1 MVVSSSECIIWFT
14 VFTAEFVAIVTVNL
28 LAILLF
34 IKNRNLRTRS
44 MYLVI
49 SLTVAD
55 MLVGVLSGSYVQF
68 NLLRLCS
75 LIKLNLSGKVII
87 RLSIFF
93 NVFPLVSLTNIAVI
107 SLERFHATFRPFRHR
122 LIKRWVYVVAI
133 VVVWVF
139 PLIVSVIFGVEI
151 LYFYGYH
158 FYIIESYCLLC
169 LIVTFV
175 SYTSILFKFRFGAH
189 PQRHCAAA
197 LRQRKLTVTLFITTL
212 VSLLLWLPYS
222 IFLILY
228 WSNGIWNPLSLP
240 EHFRLA
246 YSLQFLFYA
255 NSLVNPI
262 LYTIRM
268 PDFKKALLSLFR
280 RHQRENVAIPLNHY

>member
-28 LAILLF
+28 LAIILF

-55 MLVGVLSGSYVQF
+55 MLVGGLSGSVSQLD
-68 NLLRLCS
+68 LLRKCHFVNFYLVH
-75 LIKLNLSGKVII
+75 LKVII
-87 RLSIFF
+87 VLRINFLFF
-93 NVFPLVSLTNIAVI
+93 PFVSLTNIAAI

-122 LIKRWVYVVAI
+122 LIKSWVYAVAI

-139 PLIVSVIFGVEI
+139 PVITLVIRDIEWFLIRHH
-151 LYFYGYH
+151 LYLW
-158 FYIIESYCLLC
+158 ESHCCLC

-175 SYTSILFKFRFGAH
+175 SYTPILFKFRFGAH

-212 VSLLLWLPYS
+212 VSLLLWLPYN
-222 IFLILY
+222 IFLIVH

-280 RHQRENVAIPLNHY
+280 RHQRKNVAIPLNHY

>member
-1 MVVSSSECIIWFT
+1 MVVPSSECIIWLT
-14 VFTAEFVAIVTVNL
+14 VFIAESVAIVTVNL

-34 IKNRNLRTRS
+34 IKNRSLCTRS

-55 MLVGVLSGSYVQF
+55 MLVGVLCGSYVPF
-68 NLLRLCS
+68 VLLLIHG
-75 LIKLNLSGKVII
+75 LIKLNLSPKV
-87 RLSIFF
+87 LNSFTSF
-93 NVFPLVSLTNIAVI
+93 DLFLPLTSLTHIVVI

-122 LIKRWVYVVAI
+122 IIKRWVYVVAI

-139 PLIVSVIFGVEI
+139 PLIVSVIWRVEFLYLNENHYI
-151 LYFYGYH
+151 L
-158 FYIIESYCLLC
+158 ESYCLLC

-175 SYTSILFKFRFGAH
+175 SYTSILFKFRFGTH
-189 PQRHCAAA
+189 PQRHCAAL

-212 VSLLLWLPYS
+212 VSLLSWLPYN
-222 IFLILY
+222 IFLILH
-228 WSNGIWNPLSLP
+228 WSTDNFHSLSLL
-240 EHFRLA
+240 RLDYA
-246 YSLQFLFYA
+246 LQFLFYA

-280 RHQRENVAIPLNHY
+280 RHQRENVAIPLNRY